1 MRRLTAVVWCPVFL
15 LLVRPAECTQGPR
28 VNPGARIRFDAPSLG
43 DRQTG
48 TLVRWEDDTLVVSVD
63 GDAPGLALMM
73 PVDSVTRIEVQH
85 ERRMTA
91 EGLLLGGL
99 AGTLLAVLASP
110 DVVDDNG
117 NCTTL
122 PCLAYHVSPRMETRM
137 AVLGGVG
144 ALLGTIIGSETK
156 TATWV
161 TVPLQRL
168 TVGPTAGGG
177 LALGVQISF

>member
-28 VNPGARIRFDAPSLG
+28 VNPGARIRFG

-122 PCLAYHVSPRMETRM
+122 PCLAYHVSPHIETRM